1 MNGSVRI
8 IDTAEAGHLLWAAK
22 DIVLTTHANPD
33 GDALGSQFAL
43 YQALRSADKQV
54 RIINCDAPPENMMLL
69 SERIQFETYDA
80 DAHDTILNG
89 ADLIVVLDLNDIRRI
104 DRMEA
109 AVRASGAAK
118 LVIDHH
124 LEPMP
129 FADQYCSVPEAS
141 STAEII
147 FDILDAKGCM
157 VTEAIATG
165 IYVGIVT
172 DTGSFR
178 FDRTTARLHRI
189 VARLLEA
196 GVDPVTTHRLIY
208 DNYPVNRMRLLGRI
222 LSGIQQYC
230 DGRVSLLIVTAEMFA
245 DTGTGVEDVENVV
258 NNGLAIRG
266 VEAAALI
273 TEMEGAIKISFRSRA
288 RVGVD
293 NVARQF
299 DGGGHRYAAGATA
312 LNIAVEDLAPRVAAA
327 LCEAVRAAC
336 DAPDT

>member
-1 MNGSVRI
+1 MNEPVRI
-8 IDTAEAGHLLWAAK
+8 IDPAEAGRLLWAAE
-22 DIVLTTHANPD
+22 DIVLTTHKNPD

-43 YQALRSADKQV
+43 YQALRSAGKQV

-69 SERIQFETYDA
+69 SERIQYETYDA
-80 DAHDTILNG
+80 GAHEAILNG
-89 ADLIVVLDLNDIRRI
+89 ADLIVALDFNDVRRI
-104 DRMEA
+104 GRMEA
-109 AVRASGAAK
+109 PVRASGASK

-124 LEPMP
+124 LEPIP

-147 FDILDAKGCM
+147 FDVLNAKGCM
-157 VTEAIATG
+157 MTEAIATG
-165 IYVGIVT
+165 VYVGIVT

-189 VARLLEA
+189 VAQLLEA

-230 DGRVSLLIVTAEMFA
+230 EGRVSLLIVTAEMFA

-266 VEAAALI
+266 VEATALI
-273 TEMEGAIKISFRSRA
+273 TEMEGEIKISFRSRA
-288 RVGVD
+288 CVGVD
-293 NVARQF
+293 DVAREF
-299 DGGGHRYAAGATA
+299 GGGGHRYAAGATA
-312 LNIAVEDLAPRVAAA
+312 LNIPVEELAPRVAAA

-336 DAPDT
+336 DVPES